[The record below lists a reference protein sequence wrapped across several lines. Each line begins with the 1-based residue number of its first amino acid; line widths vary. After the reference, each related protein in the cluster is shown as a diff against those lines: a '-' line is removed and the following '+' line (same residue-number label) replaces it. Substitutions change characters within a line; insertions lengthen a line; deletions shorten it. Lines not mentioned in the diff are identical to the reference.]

1 MGPRLGPSGNG
12 TTWLATQVNILES
25 ALALFAKS
33 ARRDIVHLQQLRQQQ
48 LQLRTERPPQQV
60 QPQVEL
66 CRHCLTTAST
76 TAMLTTVHATL
87 QTPISSL
94 SKRQRLLVF
103 LWAAILPRPSHK
115 RRTTSSGT

>member
-12 TTWLATQVNILES
+12 TTWLATQVNIWES

-48 LQLRTERPPQQV
+48 LQLRTERPPQLV
-60 QPQVEL
+60 QAQLEL

-76 TAMLTTVHATL
+76 AMLTTVRATL
-87 QTPISSL
+87 QTQISSL

-103 LWAAILPRPSHK
+103 LWAAILHRPSHK
-115 RRTTSSGT
+115 RRTTSSGM